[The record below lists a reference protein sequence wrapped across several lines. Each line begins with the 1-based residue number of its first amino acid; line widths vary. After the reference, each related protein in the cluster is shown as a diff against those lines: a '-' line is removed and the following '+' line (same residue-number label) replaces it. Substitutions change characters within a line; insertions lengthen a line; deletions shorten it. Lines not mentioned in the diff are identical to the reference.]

1 MLKSDKNYYEIL
13 GVTPDVESGEL
24 KSVYRRLVRKFHPDV
39 NPDGEMK
46 FKDIMEAYE
55 TLCDEAKRRQY
66 DTINGFFKSS
76 GCSEKYKS
84 EPYRKSY
91 RNSSASS
98 DTIKHDT
105 FEKSHI
111 KSKPDY
117 TGKEQKK
124 SEDKNICDLIND
136 IIDGF
141 SQKPKKKKNV
151 SEAKTHVPKKG
162 ADIYTDVSVTLKEA
176 INGTHKTVN
185 VINTEVCPYCKGR
198 KFINDSKCKHCDG
211 KGEITSHQK
220 INVTIPKNVKN
231 GTKLRLSG
239 EGKKGENGGKNGD
252 LYLKITV
259 MPDSAFKIDGNNLL
273 CEVLISPF
281 EAVLGGDIKVPSLS
295 GYVRLSLP
303 PLTKSGQVFR
313 ISSQGVKKNN
323 FVGDIIVTVKIQI
336 PDKLSDEE
344 IDLYAKLKKLSCENL
359 RENSAN
365 D

>member
-76 GCSEKYKS
+76 RSSEEYKS

-91 RNSSASS
+91 RTSAKTSE
-98 DTIKHDT
+98 TIKRDS
-105 FEKSHI
+105 FEKTKT
-111 KSKPDY
+111 KSNQDY
-117 TGKEQKK
+117 MHSEKKK
-124 SEDKNICDLIND
+124 SDDKNICDLIND

-141 SQKPKKKKNV
+141 SQKPKKKKA
-151 SEAKTHVPKKG
+151 SSAKKPVPKKG
-162 ADIYTDVSVTLKEA
+162 ADIYTDVCITLKES

-198 KFINDSKCKHCDG
+198 KFINDSSCKHCDG
-211 KGEITSHQK
+211 KGEITNHQK

-231 GTKLRLSG
+231 GTKFRLSG

-281 EAVLGGDIKVPSLS
+281 EAVLGGDINVPSLS
-295 GYVRLSLP
+295 GYVKLTLP
-303 PLTKSGQVFR
+303 PLTKSGQIFR
-313 ISSQGVKKNN
+313 ISSQGIKKNN

-336 PDKLSDEE
+336 PDKLTDEE
-344 IDLYAKLKKLSCENL
+344 IALYTKLKNISGESV
-359 RENSAN
+359 REKSAN

>member
-1 MLKSDKNYYEIL
+1 MLKSNKNYYEIL

-66 DTINGFFKSS
+66 DTINGFFKSA

-91 RNSSASS
+91 RNSSASA
-98 DTIKHDT
+98 DTIKRDS
-105 FEKSHI
+105 FEKSETKNYYHQ
-111 KSKPDY
+111 P
-117 TGKEQKK
+117 EKK
-124 SEDKNICDLIND
+124 SENKQICDLIND

-151 SEAKTHVPKKG
+151 SEKTPIPKKG
-162 ADIYTDVSVTLKEA
+162 ADIYTDVSVTFKES
-176 INGTHKTVN
+176 ILGTHKTVN
-185 VINTEVCPYCKGR
+185 VINTDVCHYCKGR
-198 KFINDSKCKHCDG
+198 RFINGSKCQHCDG
-211 KGEITSHQK
+211 KGEIVNHQK

-252 LYLKITV
+252 LYLKIIV

-273 CEVLISPF
+273 CEVLISPY
-281 EAVLGGDIKVPSLS
+281 EAVLGGDIMVPSLS
-295 GYVRLSLP
+295 GFVKLSLP

-313 ISSQGVKKNN
+313 ISSHGVKKNN

-344 IDLYAKLKKLSCENL
+344 IDLYTKLKELSCENL
-359 RENSAN
+359 REKSKN

>member
-1 MLKSDKNYYEIL
+1 MLKSSKNYYEIL

-24 KSVYRRLVRKFHPDV
+24 KSIYRRLVRKFHPDV

-55 TLCDEAKRRQY
+55 TLCDEAKRKQY
-66 DTINGFFKSS
+66 DTLNGFFKSS
-76 GCSEKYKS
+76 GSSEKFKS

-91 RNSSASS
+91 RNPSASS
-98 DTIKHDT
+98 DTIKSDS
-105 FEKSHI
+105 FEKSE
-111 KSKPDY
+111 SKNAQDFNSK
-117 TGKEQKK
+117 TQKK
-124 SEDKNICDLIND
+124 SEDKPFCDLIND

-141 SQKPKKKKNV
+141 SQKPKKKKAF
-151 SEAKTHVPKKG
+151 SEKKSVPKKG
-162 ADIYTDVSVTLKEA
+162 ADIYTDVSITLKES
-176 INGTHKTVN
+176 ITGTQKTVN
-185 VINTEVCPYCKGR
+185 VINTEVCPYCSGR
-198 KFINDSKCKHCDG
+198 KFINGSKCQHCDG
-211 KGEITSHQK
+211 KGEITNHQK
-220 INVTIPKNVKN
+220 INVTIPQNVKS

-259 MPDSAFKIDGNNLL
+259 TPDSAFKIDGNNLI

-295 GYVRLSLP
+295 GYVQLTLP
-303 PLTKSGQVFR
+303 PMTKSGQIFR

-336 PDKLSDEE
+336 PDSLTDEE
-344 IDLYAKLKKLSCENL
+344 INLYTKLKELSGECK
-359 RENSAN
+359 REKSAN